1 MSRYTRFVLVMLAL
15 LAGFGGARATDPETV
30 TLEDCI
36 ALALTESY
44 QIKRLHE
51 SILWAERN
59 LWAARA
65 GYRTYA
71 QSRFYAP
78 TYSEGQR
85 LVEGV
90 TGNPVAKE
98 YGSLQVRGL
107 LDLVQPLPWVP
118 WGGGSLTFRSEA
130 YRLNSW
136 TPSSADPDIELKSS
150 QFYSALSLIIDKPLF
165 TINQLRLGLERA
177 ELTFKRQTGVYKRS
191 ELDLVYQ
198 VTQAFY
204 QLYSAGERL
213 AITREKVTRQ
223 EGIYNTTRV
232 KYQAGL
238 IAEVDAM
245 QAEVEL
251 LQSRN
256 ELEQAQGRLLD
267 QEAALQQLIGVPRE
281 RRLRPHAVPAPQHLT
296 VDVGRAVALAL
307 ANRSEIDEK
316 KIDIEEQEISVSQV
330 DDRVS
335 IKGNLHAY
343 YDLSGFSDPGLGWG
357 TTTADLFSS
366 SWDAL
371 QQTHSRGIAFELEV
385 PLWDW
390 GRNAAEVEAARA
402 RLRQDRL
409 ELDDLYITIERE
421 VRNTVR
427 MTEEA
432 WARLELLEQSR
443 AVSERSFEISLQ
455 RFSNGD
461 ITSTELDRANEQL
474 SESRFSYLAA
484 LIDYKLAVA
493 DLSRKTLYDFEV
505 DRPLVEPDG
514 TD

>member
-1 MSRYTRFVLVMLAL
+1 MSSRGLQVILAMAFVTIL
-15 LAGFGGARATDPETV
+15 FGADAAEPEAV
-30 TLEDCI
+30 SLEDCLT
-36 ALALTESY
+36 LALTESY

-85 LVEGV
+85 LIEAV
-90 TGNPVAKE
+90 TGNPVAKA
-98 YGSLQVRGL
+98 YGSMQVRGV

-118 WGGGSLTFRSEA
+118 WGGGSLTFRSEG

-136 TPSSADPDIELKSS
+136 TPSSINPDTELKST
-150 QFYSALSLIIDKPLF
+150 QFYSALSLIVEKPLF
-165 TINQLRLGLERA
+165 SINQLRLGLQRA
-177 ELTFKRQTGVYKRS
+177 ELTFARQTGVFKRS

-198 VTQAFY
+198 VTQSFY

-213 AITREKVTRQ
+213 VITREKVARQ
-223 EGIYNTTRV
+223 EGIFNTTQV
-232 KYQAGL
+232 KFQAGL

-256 ELEQAQGRLLD
+256 ELEQAQGRLAE

-281 RRLRPHAVPAPQHLT
+281 RRLRAREVPAPRLLT
-296 VDVGRAVALAL
+296 IDSERAVALAL
-307 ANRSEIDEK
+307 ANRSELVEK
-316 KIDIEEQEISVSQV
+316 AIDIEEQELSVAQV

-371 QQTHSRGIAFELEV
+371 EQTHNRGIAFELEV

-390 GRNAAEVEAARA
+390 GQNAAEVEAARA
-402 RLRQDRL
+402 RLRQDQL
-409 ELDDLYITIERE
+409 DLDDLRVTIERE
-421 VRNTVR
+421 VRNTTR
-427 MTEEA
+427 KTQEA
-432 WARLELLEQSR
+432 GARLELLEQSR

-461 ITSTELDRANEQL
+461 ITSTELDRASEQL
-474 SESRFSYLAA
+474 SESRFAYLAA
-484 LIDYKLAVA
+484 LIEYKLSVA
-493 DLSRKTLYDFEV
+493 DLARKTLYDFESE
-505 DRPLVEPDG
+505 RPLVE
-514 TD
+514 